1 MSFLDKI
8 QISKKLPIIMLLL
21 AVINAAVVAGIAVS
35 IAKNSA
41 IRSAGE
47 KVISI
52 TESHGDALDNYMRTI
67 EEDLAIQSESPMILK
82 ALREFD
88 AAFKA
93 LPAENKTEYQQKL
106 YITDNANEA
115 GKKHLLDVAAD
126 GSTYADAHKAY
137 HPWIR
142 SLLEAREYY
151 DIFLFN
157 KEGDVVYTVFKEL
170 DFASNVEN
178 GQWKDTDLGN
188 LFRDLKAKPTKDRIA
203 FYDFKPYAP
212 SNNVPAAFMGAPI
225 LNEAGEFE
233 GAIAFQM
240 PIGRINS
247 MMLVDDKV
255 SKTAEIHIVGADKL
269 LRNDP
274 NLEDK
279 EDPIL
284 KEKFEMPAVD
294 KALNGEEGIERG
306 IDEDGFDVFTAYQ
319 SVDVL
324 GTKWAIVTA
333 VEYSEIMAATYA
345 MQRNIIISV
354 IVILLGIAVISF
366 FFARS
371 LTSPINRMVGVMG
384 SLANKDYSVDVPSQT
399 RGDEIGEMGRAVQF
413 FKENGLAVQ
422 RMEAEQEELKREAE
436 IQKREAM
443 NQLADSFDE
452 RTSGIINALGA
463 AATEM
468 NATAGQMTGASK
480 NTSHAA
486 QIVSAAATEADSNVQ
501 TVAAAAEELTA
512 SSSEIARQISSVAQK
527 ASRASQ
533 AAESTSREVNELNSL
548 ADSIGEVVGAIKDI
562 ADQTNLLALN
572 ATIEAARAGEAGKG
586 FAVVADEVKKLAMET
601 AQKTEEID
609 DRVVKIQRAIRSSV
623 EAVARIID
631 DVKQIDEA
639 TTTVAS
645 AVEEQN
651 AATSEIGRNVSE
663 ASTGTQQ
670 VAQNIVDV
678 QRNAQETGDAAVT
691 VQAAAEE
698 LAKISTDLQMQVA
711 SFLSEI
717 RSSGQG

>member
-1 MSFLDKI
+1 
-8 QISKKLPIIMLLL
+8 
-21 AVINAAVVAGIAVS
+21 
-35 IAKNSA
+35 
-41 IRSAGE
+41 
-47 KVISI
+47 
-52 TESHGDALDNYMRTI
+52 
-67 EEDLAIQSESPMILK
+67 
-82 ALREFD
+82 
-88 AAFKA
+88 
-93 LPAENKTEYQQKL
+93 
-106 YITDNANEA
+106 
-115 GKKHLLDVAAD
+115 
-126 GSTYADAHKAY
+126 
-137 HPWIR
+137 
-142 SLLEAREYY
+142 
-151 DIFLFN
+151 
-157 KEGDVVYTVFKEL
+157 
-170 DFASNVEN
+170 
-178 GQWKDTDLGN
+178 
-188 LFRDLKAKPTKDRIA
+188 
-203 FYDFKPYAP
+203 
-212 SNNVPAAFMGAPI
+212 
-225 LNEAGEFE
+225 
-233 GAIAFQM
+233 
-240 PIGRINS
+240 
-247 MMLVDDKV
+247 
-255 SKTAEIHIVGADKL
+255 
-269 LRNDP
+269 
-274 NLEDK
+274 
-279 EDPIL
+279 
-284 KEKFEMPAVD
+284 
-294 KALNGEEGIERG
+294 
-306 IDEDGFDVFTAYQ
+306 
-319 SVDVL
+319 
-324 GTKWAIVTA
+324 
-333 VEYSEIMAATYA
+333 

-354 IVILLGIAVISF
+354 IAILLSIAVISF

-371 LTSPINRMVGVMG
+371 LTSPINRMVSVMG
-384 SLANKDYSVDVPSQT
+384 VLANKDYTVDVPSQA
-399 RGDEIGEMGRAVQF
+399 RGDEIGAMGRAVQV
-413 FKENGLAVQ
+413 FKENGIAVQ
-422 RMEAEQEELKREAE
+422 RMEAEQEEMKRQAE
-436 IQKREAM
+436 LEKRAAM

-452 RTSGIINALGA
+452 RTSGIINALGT

-527 ASRASQ
+527 ANRASQ

-639 TTTVAS
+639 TTTVAG

-698 LAKISTDLQMQVA
+698 LAKISTDLQTQVA

-717 RSSGQG
+717 RSSGQS